1 MNWHDAIGILSTLA
15 LFTPVFIIVVTKLIR
30 YKQYFPLFIYCLLA
44 FGFNL
49 MTEHL
54 VSVPKSIER
63 FYGITNNLTDMP
75 LMLGFLLFQIPSSV
89 QRKRIKILLGAF
101 IVFEIVLI
109 FMYGITVKT
118 ITLTMGPGLAI
129 VFGYSLYY
137 FVYTVKRSFIH
148 DKFVGKAIIASALT
162 FAYGCFIILY
172 LMHYVLNLKDL
183 SNLFLVYYFVT
194 IIYCLIL
201 SVGLNIE
208 GKRKRKLHELLITRK
223 ELMSIPD
230 FGAEEEGTFVKEKKL
245 IANLKKAI
253 LMASGAAVQKLMA
266 KIENEQEV
274 LMNLADMAIETFN
287 AESVLLRVMKMVD
300 QKGEAASA
308 NHIDIMR
315 TYLYDAA
322 DNVNK
327 FGKDAINS
335 FSEGDE
341 QRMILMGLKRFTKA
355 EPFNTKDARRRIADK
370 MISEGKYCF

>member
-1 MNWHDAIGILSTLA
+1 MNWQDAIGILSTLA
-15 LFTPVFIIVVTKLIR
+15 LFTPVFIIAVTKLIR

-54 VSVPKSIER
+54 ISVPKNIER

-89 QRKRIKILLGAF
+89 QRKRIKILLGAY

-162 FAYGCFIILY
+162 FAYGCFIIIY
-172 LMHYVLNLKDL
+172 LMHYVFNLKDL

-223 ELMSIPD
+223 ELMSFFSD
-230 FGAEEEGTFVKEKKL
+230 EKKP
-245 IANLKKAI
+245 AAPK
-253 LMASGAAVQKLMA
+253 GATGLWKL
-266 KIENEQEV
+266 N
-274 LMNLADMAIETFN
+274 
-287 AESVLLRVMKMVD
+287 
-300 QKGEAASA
+300 
-308 NHIDIMR
+308 
-315 TYLYDAA
+315 
-322 DNVNK
+322 
-327 FGKDAINS
+327 
-335 FSEGDE
+335 
-341 QRMILMGLKRFTKA
+341 
-355 EPFNTKDARRRIADK
+355 
-370 MISEGKYCF
+370 